1 MKKFFSILA
10 AFVCAMS
17 LQAESTRI
25 YCKMSYDWW
34 KADGAAVGAHVW
46 GTGGDMTS
54 WPGQRMAAVFGEAD
68 MWYIDIDMTQYQ
80 NVIFT
85 RINGSGTLEYWG
97 AKTGD
102 KVIPTDGKNL
112 FEISTQSA
120 CWEGEACTCDGTWS
134 IYEPSTEDPD
144 YYLAGEG
151 FPGASW
157 NEGSHLL
164 MPDGTISFLGLE
176 AGTYR
181 FKITNGTWSYSLGIG
196 GVNAA
201 CSTQGAYSGDSDNN
215 VVIRLAGEGDI
226 TITMV
231 DGAICLTVVGET
243 QGPGGNGVPSACGDV
258 SMQGFYWNS
267 YMKNDSASATNLYGD
282 NRWKTMLEQAG
293 EIGAYFDMIWLPPSA
308 AAGGT
313 GYYPRQYSN
322 QNSDWGSRADLE
334 KLIASFHNSGTKVV
348 ADVVLDHF
356 IAMNGWCEFAT
367 MDFGKYGKYT
377 PDMSWICQNDEI
389 NTETDPEKVKEQGEC
404 HGTATG
410 PDDEGDNN
418 DGARDL
424 AHAKP
429 EVQEFSKAYLQWLRD
444 EMKYDG
450 FRWDEAKGFDP
461 AHIGEYNAV
470 AEPYISFVE
479 RWSGNSDITYT
490 IDRSGYRTMALDF
503 MTKYKVF
510 DGIANHYYGGCR
522 VNGVDHPWDNS
533 GLLGCGWSKYAVT
546 FIDSHD
552 WFLRNDQEFGGRKGQ
567 SMTEEMKP
575 RLLQA
580 NAYMLA
586 MPGVPSVFYPHWA
599 KYKEDI
605 KPMIVAR
612 HLAGVHSESEVRE
625 EEVEDGG
632 YKATIVGKNGL
643 LILMLGN
650 KTVHSATGE
659 YQWLADNGYRLVAYG
674 AGYAMWV
681 LATGDVAPGIIV
693 NPGSTAFEDSV
704 AGIKVTIKAVG
715 GSGDPIIYYTTDG
728 NDPTTASAVYSD
740 TLTFKQTT
748 LLKVMAVCG
757 TAQSKVQE
765 YTYTYREPLQHG
777 IRVRFDKPEQWNKAY
792 IFAWQPYVDE
802 KGEAASVN
810 LMGAYPGQRMYQDV
824 DGWFTYE
831 FDHDLGIDTIHFCI
845 NSGNDCGDIN
855 VRSNDLETDYDI
867 CIEWLEGKETEGE
880 MEQIIEGCEKELEP
894 KFDLAIVPES
904 GFFRDQNVGQEVII
918 RPIGDPDA
926 TIYYTTDGTEPGPGN
941 NMGQG
946 EKKFTVN
953 KTTTVKAYAESNGQ
967 RSETYTAIYTYKA
980 PQQGVITVKFIK
992 PADWEDLYLYAFTRV
1007 MKTSSQYVD
1016 TPYSLD
1022 GGSAKWPGMKWT
1034 TTDGK
1039 WYTYTMREVIPEG
1052 TDFYVIFNAGM
1063 NKSQS
1068 QDIFIAENTCYLWS
1082 DVCYRAV
1089 VDADCDGEPDEPWTE
1104 GIEVIENQVKNNHE
1118 AYKLIINGQLVIFH
1132 NGAMYDVLGRKL

>member
-120 CWEGEACTCDGTWS
+120 CWEGETCTCDGTWS
-134 IYEPSTEDPD
+134 SYEPSTEDPD

-157 NEGSHLL
+157 SEGSHLL

-267 YMKNDSASATNLYGD
+267 YMKNDSATCTNLYGD

-334 KLIASFHNSGTKVV
+334 KLIASFHNSGMKVV
-348 ADVVLDHF
+348 ADVVLDHM
-356 IAMNGWCEFAT
+356 IAQSSWCDFAT
-367 MDFGKYGKYT
+367 MDFGKYGKFT
-377 PDMSWICQNDEI
+377 PDMSWICRGDEVNDPA
-389 NTETDPEKVKEQGEC
+389 NKGDSLAGPCWGL
-404 HGTATG
+404 ATG

-418 DGARDL
+418 VGARDL

-605 KPMIVAR
+605 KPMINAR

-693 NPGSTAFEDSV
+693 TPGNTSFEDSI
-704 AGIKVTIKAVG
+704 AGIDVSIKAVG
-715 GSGDPIIYYTTDG
+715 GSSDPIIYYTTDG
-728 NDPTTASAVYSD
+728 STPTTESAVYSAPLNF
-740 TLTFKQTT
+740 TKTT
-748 LLKVMAVCG
+748 TLKVMAVCG
-757 TAQSKVQE
+757 TAQSRVQE

-980 PQQGVITVKFIK
+980 PQQGVITVKFVK

-1052 TDFYVIFNAGM
+1052 TDFYIIFNAGM

>member
-1 MKKFFSILA
+1 MSKKKRTFVRFFVQTTNKTNTMKKFFLILA
-10 AFVCAMS
+10 AFVSAMS
-17 LQAESTRI
+17 LQAA
-25 YCKMSYDWW
+25 SYGILVNDTVYF
-34 KADGAAVGAHVW
+34 AGTPSGQYEGFDQYLAHVKVKAGDKLTLCDAENDAKW
-46 GTGGDMTS
+46 VVPLNEYSVAGFTLNKDHYDATVTGCYDFYIKLKYGEDQLYIGNGSDCGDGEPYQPVEKCPEAFGLKVGDAIIVGQKNTQQTEWNEWMVLNVALTAGQQVQLYDTCTHGAWAVPVDLAGYPLEMVNDSYYVIPEDGTYHFYIKLIMGNDQLYVGKEGWVAPTYGV
-54 WPGQRMAAVFGEAD
+54 PGQCEA
-68 MWYIDIDMTQYQ
+68 
-80 NVIFT
+80 
-85 RINGSGTLEYWG
+85 
-97 AKTGD
+97 
-102 KVIPTDGKNL
+102 
-112 FEISTQSA
+112 
-120 CWEGEACTCDGTWS
+120 
-134 IYEPSTEDPD
+134 
-144 YYLAGEG
+144 
-151 FPGASW
+151 
-157 NEGSHLL
+157 
-164 MPDGTISFLGLE
+164 
-176 AGTYR
+176 
-181 FKITNGTWSYSLGIG
+181 
-196 GVNAA
+196 
-201 CSTQGAYSGDSDNN
+201 
-215 VVIRLAGEGDI
+215 
-226 TITMV
+226 
-231 DGAICLTVVGET
+231 
-243 QGPGGNGVPSACGDV
+243 V

-267 YMKNDSASATNLYGD
+267 YMKNDSATATNLYGD
-282 NRWKTMLEQAG
+282 TRWKTMLDQAN

-334 KLIASFHNSGTKVV
+334 KLIASFHNSGMKVV
-348 ADVVLDHF
+348 ADVVLDHM
-356 IAMNGWCEFAT
+356 IAQSSWCDFAT

-377 PDMSWICQNDEI
+377 PDLSWICRTDEVNDPA
-389 NTETDPEKVKEQGEC
+389 TKGDTLAGPCWGL
-404 HGTATG
+404 ATG

-418 DGARDL
+418 IGARDL
-424 AHAKP
+424 AHASST
-429 EVQEFSKAYLQWLRD
+429 VQEFSKAYLQWLLD

-461 AHIGEYNAV
+461 RHIGEYNAV
-470 AEPYISFVE
+470 ANPYISFVE
-479 RWSGNSDITYT
+479 RWSGTDDMIWT

-503 MTKYKVF
+503 QTKYSVF
-510 DGIANHYYGGCR
+510 DALAGWHYETLANRGWGL
-522 VNGVDHPWDNS
+522 VGS
-533 GLLGCGWSKYAVT
+533 GYSKYAVT

-552 WFLRNDQEFGGRKGQ
+552 WFLRNDQEFAGQGNSMKSELKGRL
-567 SMTEEMKP
+567 M
-575 RLLQA
+575 QA
-580 NAYMLA
+580 NAWLLS

-612 HLAGVHSESEVRE
+612 HLAGVHSESEVKDE
-625 EEVEDGG
+625 QADGNG
-632 YKATIVGKNGL
+632 YQATVVGKNGW
-643 LILMLGN
+643 LILQLGN
-650 KTVHSATGE
+650 RKTTTP
-659 YQWLADNGYRLVAYG
+659 WDDNYKLIASGD
-674 AGYAMWV
+674 GYAIWV
-681 LATGDVAPGIIV
+681 HALHDVAPGIIV
-693 NPGSTAFEDSV
+693 NPGNTAFEDSV

-715 GSGDPIIYYTTDG
+715 GSSDPIIYYTTDG

-802 KGEAASVN
+802 KGEDASVN

-824 DGWFTYE
+824 DGWYTYE

-855 VRSNDLETDYDI
+855 VRSNDLEADYDI

-880 MEQIIEGCEKELEP
+880 MEQVIEGCEKELDP

-904 GFFRDQNVGQEVII
+904 GFFRDQAVGQEVII

-946 EKKFTVN
+946 EKTFTVN
-953 KTTTVKAYAESNGQ
+953 KTTTVKAYAESNGN
-967 RSETYTAIYTYKA
+967 RTDTYTAVYTYKA

-1034 TTDGK
+1034 ATDGQ
-1039 WYTYTMREVIPEG
+1039 WNTYTMREVIPEG
-1052 TDFYVIFNAGM
+1052 TDFYIIFNAGM
-1063 NKSQS
+1063 NKAQS

-1089 VDADCDGEPDEPWTE
+1089 VDANCDGEPDEPWVE
-1104 GIEVIENQVKNNHE
+1104 GIEVVENKVNTNHE
-1118 AYKLIINGQLVIFH
+1118 AYKLIINGRLVIFH

>member
-1 MKKFFSILA
+1 M
-10 AFVCAMS
+10 
-17 LQAESTRI
+17 
-25 YCKMSYDWW
+25 
-34 KADGAAVGAHVW
+34 
-46 GTGGDMTS
+46 
-54 WPGQRMAAVFGEAD
+54 
-68 MWYIDIDMTQYQ
+68 
-80 NVIFT
+80 
-85 RINGSGTLEYWG
+85 
-97 AKTGD
+97 
-102 KVIPTDGKNL
+102 
-112 FEISTQSA
+112 
-120 CWEGEACTCDGTWS
+120 
-134 IYEPSTEDPD
+134 
-144 YYLAGEG
+144 
-151 FPGASW
+151 
-157 NEGSHLL
+157 
-164 MPDGTISFLGLE
+164 
-176 AGTYR
+176 
-181 FKITNGTWSYSLGIG
+181 
-196 GVNAA
+196 
-201 CSTQGAYSGDSDNN
+201 
-215 VVIRLAGEGDI
+215 
-226 TITMV
+226 
-231 DGAICLTVVGET
+231 
-243 QGPGGNGVPSACGDV
+243 
-258 SMQGFYWNS
+258 
-267 YMKNDSASATNLYGD
+267 
-282 NRWKTMLEQAG
+282 
-293 EIGAYFDMIWLPPSA
+293 
-308 AAGGT
+308 
-313 GYYPRQYSN
+313 
-322 QNSDWGSRADLE
+322 
-334 KLIASFHNSGTKVV
+334 
-348 ADVVLDHF
+348 
-356 IAMNGWCEFAT
+356 
-367 MDFGKYGKYT
+367 
-377 PDMSWICQNDEI
+377 
-389 NTETDPEKVKEQGEC
+389 
-404 HGTATG
+404 
-410 PDDEGDNN
+410 
-418 DGARDL
+418 
-424 AHAKP
+424 
-429 EVQEFSKAYLQWLRD
+429 
-444 EMKYDG
+444 
-450 FRWDEAKGFDP
+450 
-461 AHIGEYNAV
+461 
-470 AEPYISFVE
+470 
-479 RWSGNSDITYT
+479 
-490 IDRSGYRTMALDF
+490 
-503 MTKYKVF
+503 
-510 DGIANHYYGGCR
+510 
-522 VNGVDHPWDNS
+522 
-533 GLLGCGWSKYAVT
+533 
-546 FIDSHD
+546 
-552 WFLRNDQEFGGRKGQ
+552 
-567 SMTEEMKP
+567 
-575 RLLQA
+575 QA
-580 NAYMLA
+580 NAWLLS

-612 HLAGVHSESEVRE
+612 HLAGVHSESEVKDE
-625 EEVEDGG
+625 QVDGNG
-632 YKATIVGKNGL
+632 YQATVVGKNGW
-643 LILMLGN
+643 LILQLGN
-650 KTVHSATGE
+650 RKTTTP
-659 YQWLADNGYRLVAYG
+659 WDDNYKLIASGD
-674 AGYAMWV
+674 GYAIWV
-681 LATGDVAPGIIV
+681 HALHDVAPGIIV
-693 NPGSTAFEDSV
+693 NPGNTAFEDSV

-715 GSGDPIIYYTTDG
+715 GSSDPIIYYTTDG

-802 KGEAASVN
+802 KGEDASVN

-1034 TTDGK
+1034 STDGK
-1039 WYTYTMREVIPEG
+1039 WNTYTMREVIPEG
-1052 TDFYVIFNAGM
+1052 TDFYIIFNAGM
-1063 NKSQS
+1063 NKAQS

-1089 VDADCDGEPDEPWTE
+1089 VDANCDGEPDEPWTE
-1104 GIEVIENQVKNNHE
+1104 GIEVIETKINTNHE
-1118 AYKLIINGQLVIFH
+1118 AYKLIIKGQLVIFH